1 MKNKKILIIVIAVV
15 VLVVAGVSVYVLT
28 QSKQSGEVIEE
39 EIVQEIPKIDAS
51 EIGLSLEKGADG
63 NRVIMT
69 ITETEDLTA
78 VDYELSYLAEE
89 DIPRGTIGHIDVEK
103 PGEVIEQEMIL
114 GTCSDVCHYD
124 EGVAKVD
131 LLVKITK
138 TDEKVYQIEES
149 LDLTEE
155 E

>member
-1 MKNKKILIIVIAVV
+1 MKNKKILITVIAVV
-15 VLVVAGVSVYVLT
+15 VLIIVGTTVYVLT
-28 QSKQSGEVIEE
+28 QNKQSGEVIEE

-51 EIGLSLEKGADG
+51 EIGLTLEAGADG

-89 DIPRGTIGHIDVEK
+89 DIPRGTIGHVDVEE

-124 EGVAKVD
+124 EGVSKVD

-138 TDEKVYQIEES
+138 TDGKVYQIEES
-149 LDLTEE
+149 LDLTQEE
-155 E
+155 